1 MTEPNPFDLYVDGRI
16 RAILTAHAQNG
27 ADFRSHTMI
36 TMQESELAALRRER
50 DEHVCVPTADAYE
63 AACRALEKHRD
74 RADVLADL
82 IDVIALQAHR
92 MRSSDDPAALRYVM
106 QSISERLRVAFER
119 DQQRRA
125 NMPGWD
131 PALAVGCPLPL
142 CGGYPGVWCT
152 GIGDNVPGHIHDERR
167 VAATAP
173 AVTGPRLACGECGNS
188 GEKDGRDC
196 GSCSI
201 RAPRCPSCDH
211 LVRFHDEQGC
221 CHGVSVG
228 TMGVNRV
235 CPCSLSVESFAPGAV
250 RDDVSD
256 APFETVEMRAENG
269 VFTRVEV
276 RGEHV
281 AATGNGMALLS
292 PWAAEVV
299 GNAYLHAAREAL
311 QNAASPAPVVAPTGV
326 CGVECTERPDKM
338 TGTAFGQRTMR
349 TGPCLLPVDHPEKL
363 HDPAPPLRLRF
374 IGFLG
379 GERWRGPMIN
389 VACPSCGLVADRTAT
404 CWSGKHD
411 GSIWARFACGPLGDR
426 DKECWR
432 LFDVDI
438 TAADVEAWQRYEEA
452 KAAGLSDAEAREEGW
467 PTAASD
473 GACVCG
479 GLDGTHTYRGCSQ
492 DNDPPTGQEATS

>member
-1 MTEPNPFDLYVDGRI
+1 MTEPTPLERYLNDRVDARV
-16 RAILTAHAQNG
+16 RELLAEYSQRG

-36 TMQESELAALRRER
+36 TMQESELAALRCEL

-82 IDVIALQAHR
+82 IDVVALQAHR
-92 MRSSDDPAALRYVM
+92 MQSSDDPAALRYVM
-106 QSISERLRVAFER
+106 TSIAERLRAAFER

-125 NMPGWD
+125 NVPGWD
-131 PALAVGCPLPL
+131 PALAVGCPISL

-167 VAATAP
+167 AAATAP
-173 AVTGPRLACGECGNS
+173 AVTGPQLACGECGNS

-201 RAPRCPSCDH
+201 RATRCPSCDH

-250 RDDVSD
+250 RDDVSG

-276 RGEHV
+276 HGEHV

-299 GNAYLHAAREAL
+299 GRAYFDAAREAVL
-311 QNAASPAPVVAPTGV
+311 NGAPAVN
-326 CGVECTERPDKM
+326 
-338 TGTAFGQRTMR
+338 
-349 TGPCLLPVDHPEKL
+349 
-363 HDPAPPLRLRF
+363 PAPPAVPPLRF
-374 IGFLG
+374 VGFVS
-379 GERWRGPMIN
+379 GEKWRGPVIN
-389 VACPSCGLVADRTAT
+389 SACPSCGLVADRSAS
-404 CWSGKHD
+404 CWSGRHD
-411 GSIWARFACGPLGDR
+411 GSIWARFACGPIGDR
-426 DKECWR
+426 EKECWR

-438 TAADVEAWQRYEEA
+438 SADDVEAWRRYEEA
-452 KAAGLSDAEAREEGW
+452 KAAGLSDAEVREEGW
-467 PTAASD
+467 PTNV
-473 GACVCG
+473 CPHCG
-479 GLDGTHTYRGCSQ
+479 GRDGMHTIRECPGAIQ
-492 DNDPPTGQEATS
+492 NDPPTGQEATS